1 MATKAVTT
9 PVHVGPST
17 VPHTEPIHVTPS
29 AASETTTEPE
39 QTHSYTFLSLSTEA
53 APLQAAT
60 ESPLPPPADKPA
72 VTVPDTT
79 SPAASVLSSP
89 SKNVD
94 HAALPTEGPATAQ
107 EPQQTDPPTTLG
119 GSPLH
124 TSAVAAVT
132 PSPHVTSFK
141 WPPSPVPTTE
151 AWTSAMSSP
160 QTPSQVPG
168 SPVASDDAPG
178 FPGTELSVSELPTS
192 APPQWLLEEGTE
204 LQDTEDWMDLLQAEN
219 DTSLFSAS
227 TLLSGDGDSSER
239 DVPDF
244 PRILHPDLDYQYDAP
259 EFWEEVSYWSFVIHS
274 LRL

>member
-1 MATKAVTT
+1 MATKPVTT
-9 PVHVGPST
+9 PVPVGPST

-29 AASETTTEPE
+29 AAWETTTEPA
-39 QTHSYTFLSLSTEA
+39 QSRSYTHLSLPTQGAS
-53 APLQAAT
+53 LQAAT
-60 ESPLPPPADKPA
+60 EAPLPPPADKP
-72 VTVPDTT
+72 VTVPETT
-79 SPAASVLSSP
+79 SPAAFVLSSP
-89 SKNVD
+89 SKNMD
-94 HAALPTEGPATAQ
+94 HIALPTEGPATAR
-107 EPQQTDPPTTLG
+107 EARHTDPPTTLG

-124 TSAVAAVT
+124 TSPVATVT
-132 PSPHVTSFK
+132 PSPLVTSFK
-141 WPPSPVPTTE
+141 WPPSPFPTTE
-151 AWTSAMSSP
+151 ALTSAISSP

-168 SPVASDDAPG
+168 SPVVSDDAPG
-178 FPGTELSVSELPTS
+178 LPGTELPVSGLPTS

-244 PRILHPDLDYQYDAP
+244 ARILHPDLDYQYDAP
-259 EFWEEVSYWSFVIHS
+259 EFWEEVSYWPFVIHS

>member
-1 MATKAVTT
+1 MATKPVTT

-29 AASETTTEPE
+29 AASGTTPEPA
-39 QTHSYTFLSLSTEA
+39 QTPSYTHLSLSTEA
-53 APLQAAT
+53 ASLQAAT

-72 VTVPDTT
+72 VTVPEMT

-94 HAALPTEGPATAQ
+94 HIALPTEGPATAQ
-107 EPQQTDPPTTLG
+107 EGWHTDPPTTLG
-119 GSPLH
+119 GSPMH

-132 PSPHVTSFK
+132 PSPHVTSFR
-141 WPPSPVPTTE
+141 WPPSPFPTTE
-151 AWTSAMSSP
+151 ALTSAISSP
-160 QTPSQVPG
+160 QTPSQMPG
-168 SPVASDDAPG
+168 SPVVSDDAPG
-178 FPGTELSVSELPTS
+178 LPRTELSVSELPTS
-192 APPQWLLEEGTE
+192 APPQWLLEEGAE

-259 EFWEEVSYWSFVIHS
+259 EFWEEVSYWPFVIHR